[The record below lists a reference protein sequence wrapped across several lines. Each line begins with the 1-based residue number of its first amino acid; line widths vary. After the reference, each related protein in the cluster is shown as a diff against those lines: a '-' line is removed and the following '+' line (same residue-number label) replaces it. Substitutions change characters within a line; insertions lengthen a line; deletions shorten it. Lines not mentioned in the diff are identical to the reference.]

1 MATKILVAFYSTY
14 GTNHAIADA
23 AAGAAREAGAEVRLR
38 RFAETAP
45 RDVVE
50 GQDAW
55 KAENERQQSIDEIS
69 HDDMVWAEGI
79 WISSPTRYGGAASQ
93 VRAFFDTLGP
103 LWQQGKLMNK
113 VVTASA
119 SAQNVNGGVEMTL
132 LNLYTAVAHWG
143 SIILPAGY
151 GDPVKFEDGGNP
163 YGFTTNAGGLNDTG
177 RKSIAYQAK
186 RLVEFTGKLAH

>member
-1 MATKILVAFYSTY
+1 MTKILIAFYSTY

-23 AAGAAREAGAEVRLR
+23 AAEAAKAVGADVRLR

-45 RDVVE
+45 KDVVE

-55 KAENERQQSIDEIS
+55 KAENERQQSIQEIG
-69 HDDMVWAEGI
+69 HDDMEWAEGI

-113 VVTASA
+113 AVTASA
-119 SAQNVNGGVEMTL
+119 SAQNKNGGVEMTL
-132 LNLYTAVAHWG
+132 QNLYTAVAHWG
-143 SIILPAGY
+143 SIIVPAGY
-151 GDPVKFEDGGNP
+151 GSDVKFEDGGNP
-163 YGFTTNAGGLNDTG
+163 YGFSTTAGGIDETG
-177 RKSIAYQAK
+177 RKSIAYQAE
-186 RLVEFTGKLAH
+186 RLVTFTKKIAG